1 MERAMLDRDNPYS
14 KALVNLIALIN
25 LQIPMAMEDRVLI
38 MYSLNT
44 EEKIRR
50 YKDWVKSRLDGETLN
65 ATETE
70 VIQTAVR
77 IGKEE

>member
-1 MERAMLDRDNPYS
+1 MLDRDNPYS